1 MGKKLITVMTIALAA
16 ACLAG
21 AQTAPAT
28 PATSPTEVAQELR
41 MVERRWV
48 DAVRSS
54 DVKAL
59 GEILDDTYMDTDEEG
74 HQTDKTNFLA
84 AVKAGDLKYSTILLS
99 SMRIHSYVYAA
110 VVTGKARQNGTF
122 KGEKLPLSV
131 SFTDTFVMIDGVWKV
146 VASHRSGP
154 KNQ

>member
-1 MGKKLITVMTIALAA
+1 MGKKLITIMTIALAA
-16 ACLAG
+16 SGLAG
-21 AQTAPAT
+21 AQTAATT
-28 PATSPTEVAQELR
+28 PAASPTEIAQELR

-48 DAVRSS
+48 DALRSG

-74 HQTDKTNFLA
+74 HQLDKTNFLA
-84 AVKAGDLKYSTILLS
+84 AVKVGDLKYTTILLS
-99 SMRIHSYVYAA
+99 SMRIHSFVYSA
-110 VVTGKARQNGTF
+110 VVSGKARQNGTY
-122 KGEKLPLSV
+122 KGETLPVSV

-154 KNQ
+154 KAQ

>member
-1 MGKKLITVMTIALAA
+1 MGQKLITVMTIALAA
-16 ACLAG
+16 AGLAG
-21 AQTAPAT
+21 AQTAPA
-28 PATSPTEVAQELR
+28 ASPTDIAQELR

-48 DAVRSS
+48 DALRSA

-59 GEILDDTYMDTDEEG
+59 SEILDDTYMDTDEEG

-84 AVKAGDLKYSTILLS
+84 AVKTGDLKFSTILLS

-110 VVTGKARQNGTF
+110 VVTGKARQNGTY
-122 KGEKLPLSV
+122 KGETLPVTV

-154 KNQ
+154 KAQ